1 MDLQLKGRIAIVLAS
16 SKGLGRA
23 TARCLA
29 QEGAHVTIVGR
40 DEAALASVQ
49 EELHQLTGE
58 EPLAVVAD
66 VTQEK
71 DIARIVEETVSR
83 FGGVDILVNNSG
95 GPTPGKFDQ
104 LTDEHWIKAFELNL
118 LSYVR
123 AIRAVLPHM
132 RAKQFGRIINFT
144 SSSIKQPLENLILSN
159 TFRTGVVG
167 LAKTLSTELG
177 PDGILINTIGPGRI
191 ATDRVAQ
198 LDQNQAERTQM
209 TVDEVRTLEES
220 FIPLGRYGQPDEFA
234 RMVTFLAS
242 PANSYVTGQ
251 AILVDGGLVKA
262 L

>member
-1 MDLQLKGRIAIVLAS
+1 MDLQLKGRTAIVLAS
-16 SKGLGRA
+16 SKGLGKA

-29 QEGAHVTIVGR
+29 QEGANVTICGR
-40 DEAALASVQ
+40 DEAALALVKA
-49 EELHQLTGE
+49 ELQQLTGE
-58 EPLAVVAD
+58 EPLSVVAD
-66 VTQEK
+66 VTQAS
-71 DIARIVEETVSR
+71 DIARIVDETVAR

-95 GPTPGKFDQ
+95 GPTPGNFDQ

-167 LAKTLSTELG
+167 LAKSLSTELG

-209 TVDEVRTLEES
+209 TVEEVRTKEEAL
-220 FIPLGRYGQPDEFA
+220 IPVGRYGQPDEFA

>member
-1 MDLQLKGRIAIVLAS
+1 MDLQLKGRTAIVLAS

-29 QEGAHVTIVGR
+29 QEGANVTICGR
-40 DEAALASVQ
+40 DEEALALVKA
-49 EELHQLTGE
+49 ELQQLTGE
-58 EPLAVVAD
+58 EPLSVVAD
-66 VTQEK
+66 VTQAS
-71 DIARIVEETVSR
+71 DIARIVEETVAR

-95 GPTPGKFDQ
+95 GPTPGNFDQ

-167 LAKTLSTELG
+167 LAKSLSTELG

-209 TVDEVRTLEES
+209 TVEEVRTKEEAL
-220 FIPLGRYGQPDEFA
+220 IPVGRYGQPDEFA

>member
-1 MDLQLKGRIAIVLAS
+1 MDLQLQGRTAIVLAS
-16 SKGLGRA
+16 SKGLGKA
-23 TARCLA
+23 TAVCLA
-29 QEGAHVTIVGR
+29 HEGANVTICGR
-40 DEAALASVQ
+40 DEAALAEVKAEILQ
-49 EELHQLTGE
+49 ATGR
-58 EPLAVVAD
+58 EPLAVCAD
-66 VTQEK
+66 VTQAA
-71 DIARIVEETVSR
+71 DISRIVEETVAR

-95 GPTPGKFDQ
+95 GPAPGKFDQ
-104 LTDEHWIKAFELNL
+104 LEDEHWIKAFELNL

-198 LDQNQAERTQM
+198 LDQNQAERTNM
-209 TVDEVRTLEES
+209 TMEEVRIKEES

-251 AILVDGGLVKA
+251 ALLVDGGLVKA
-262 L
+262 I

>member
-1 MDLQLKGRIAIVLAS
+1 MDLQLKGRTAIVLAS
-16 SKGLGRA
+16 SKGLGKA

-29 QEGAHVTIVGR
+29 QEGANVTICGR
-40 DEAALASVQ
+40 DEAALALVKA
-49 EELHQLTGE
+49 ELQQLTGE
-58 EPLAVVAD
+58 EPMSVVAD
-66 VTQEK
+66 VTQAS
-71 DIARIVEETVSR
+71 DIARIVDETVAR

-95 GPTPGKFDQ
+95 GPTPGNFDQ

-167 LAKTLSTELG
+167 LAKSLSTELG

-209 TVDEVRTLEES
+209 TVEEVRTKEEAL
-220 FIPLGRYGQPDEFA
+220 IPVGRYGQPDEFA

>member
-1 MDLQLKGRIAIVLAS
+1 MDLQLKGRTAIVLAS
-16 SKGLGRA
+16 SKGLGKA

-29 QEGAHVTIVGR
+29 QEGANVTICGR
-40 DEAALASVQ
+40 DEAALALVKA
-49 EELHQLTGE
+49 ELQQLTGE
-58 EPLAVVAD
+58 EPLSVIAD
-66 VTQEK
+66 VTQAN
-71 DIARIVEETVSR
+71 DIARIVDETVAR
-83 FGGVDILVNNSG
+83 FGGVEILVNNSG
-95 GPTPGKFDQ
+95 GPTPGNFDQ

-167 LAKTLSTELG
+167 LAKSLSTELG

-209 TVDEVRTLEES
+209 TVEEVRTKEEAL
-220 FIPLGRYGQPDEFA
+220 IPVGRYGQPDEFA